1 MTTSE
6 FRVTSLPPERATG
19 LGQIRA
25 ELSSVQRIVLTTH
38 VNADGD
44 GAGSEAA
51 MGGWLRRSG
60 HEVTIVNPTPLPD
73 PYRFLLDGLPAW
85 TPADEPGRVAIQEA
99 DVVLVLDTAEPSRL
113 GLVMPLIKSHRIF
126 TIDHH
131 PPVTPSLGQ
140 PSVRDATAAAA
151 GELIYDLI
159 IGAGDTP
166 TLAEARALYAAIA
179 TDTGSFRYGNTTSRV
194 HQITAHLIAL
204 GVDPEDMYHRLYGGY
219 TLARLSLLQRALA
232 GIRTHD
238 SLPIAWISLSATDMT
253 ETGATRDDVEG
264 IVEYAR
270 RLEGIEIA
278 VLLRE
283 LPDGRTKISLRTSGD
298 TDVAAAARELGGG
311 GHVKAAGVLLAESLA
326 DAVPLVLRVLEKSA
340 AD

>member
-1 MTTSE
+1 MTE
-6 FRVTSLPPERATG
+6 PDLRVTSVPPERASG

-25 ELSSVQRIVLTTH
+25 ELSSAQKVVMTTH
-38 VNADGD
+38 LNADGD

-60 HEVTIVNPTPLPD
+60 HEATIVNPTQIPET
-73 PYRFLLDGLPAW
+73 YRFLLDGLPAW
-85 TPADEPGRVAIQEA
+85 TPADQAGRVAIQEA
-99 DVVLVLDTAEPSRL
+99 DLVLVLDTAEPSRL
-113 GLVMPLIKSHRIF
+113 GNVMQLIESHRIL

-166 TLAEARALYAAIA
+166 THAEARALDAAIA

-194 HQITAHLIAL
+194 HLITAHLVAL

-232 GIRTHD
+232 GLQTHD
-238 SLPIAWISLSATDMT
+238 TLPVAWISLTETDMV
-253 ETGATRDDVEG
+253 ETGADRDDVEG

-283 LPDGRTKISLRTSGD
+283 LPDGRTKVSLRTSGD
-298 TDVAAAARELGGG
+298 FDVAAAARELGGG
-311 GHVKAAGVLLAESLA
+311 GHVKAAGVLLDAPLA
-326 DAVPLVLRVLEKSA
+326 DAVPLVLGVLESLV
-340 AD
+340 

>member
-1 MTTSE
+1 M
-6 FRVTSLPPERATG
+6 PPPSERAAG
-19 LGQIRA
+19 LERIRA
-25 ELSSVQRIVLTTH
+25 ELASAQKVVLTTH
-38 VNADGD
+38 LNADGD

-60 HEVTIVNPTPLPD
+60 RKATIVNPTPLPEG
-73 PYRFLLDGLPAW
+73 YRFLLDGLSAW
-85 TPADEPGRVAIQEA
+85 THADEAGRTAIKEA
-99 DVVLVLDTAEPSRL
+99 DLVLVLDTAEASRL
-113 GLVMPLIKSHRIF
+113 GQVMPLIESHRIL

-140 PSVRDATAAAA
+140 PSVRDASAAAA
-151 GELIYDLI
+151 GELVYDLI
-159 IGAGDTP
+159 TGAGDVP
-166 TLAEARALYAAIA
+166 TQAEAIALYAAIV

-194 HQITAHLIAL
+194 HQIAAHLVAL
-204 GVDPEDMYHRLYGGY
+204 GVDPEDMYQRLYGGY

-238 SLPIAWISLSATDMT
+238 RLPVAWISLTATDMA

-270 RLEGIEIA
+270 RLEGIEVA

-283 LPDGRTKISLRTSGD
+283 LPDGRTKVSLRTSGD
-298 TDVAAAARELGGG
+298 ADMAAAARTLGGG
-311 GHVKAAGVLLAESLA
+311 GHVKAAGVMLEA
-326 DAVPLVLRVLEKSA
+326 PLVDAETLVLGVLE
-340 AD
+340 DLL

>member
-1 MTTSE
+1 MNSDL
-6 FRVTSLPPERATG
+6 RVTAVPPERAAG

-25 ELSSVQRIVLTTH
+25 ELASAQKVVMTTH
-38 VNADGD
+38 LNADGD

-60 HEVTIVNPTPLPD
+60 HEATIVNPTPIPD
-73 PYRFLLDGLPAW
+73 GYRFLLDGLSCW
-85 TPADEPGRVAIQEA
+85 TAADEAGRAAIQEA
-99 DVVLVLDTAEPSRL
+99 DLILVLDTAEPSRL
-113 GLVMPLIKSHRIF
+113 GNVMSLIESHRMI

-194 HQITAHLIAL
+194 HQITAHLVAL

-219 TLARLSLLQRALA
+219 TLARLALLQRGLA
-232 GIRTHD
+232 GIQTHD
-238 SLPIAWISLSATDMT
+238 TLPVAWISLSETDMAA
-253 ETGATRDDVEG
+253 TGADRDDIEG
-264 IVEYAR
+264 IIEYAR
-270 RLEGIEIA
+270 RLKGIQIA
-278 VLLRE
+278 VLFRE
-283 LPDGRTKISLRTSGD
+283 LPDGRTKVSLRTSGD
-298 TDVAAAARELGGG
+298 IDVAAVARELGGG
-311 GHVKAAGVLLAESLA
+311 GHVKAAGVLLDHNLA
-326 DAVPLVLRVLEKSA
+326 DAVPLVLGVLESMV
-340 AD
+340 